1 MADEKF
7 NSMSALAV
15 LKAFQRATVD
25 HVFRRL
31 HSDPDATRQFL
42 VADEVGLGKTMV
54 ARGVIART
62 IEALW
67 DRVPRIDI
75 IYVCS
80 NGAIAAQNLARL
92 NVMEREAKVLP
103 TRLTMLPLVLGGSN
117 SLRKNRVNFVS
128 LTPGTTFDLKSSG
141 GWARERALILQLLQ
155 DMLSA
160 PGDAS
165 RVFKG
170 WSGDE
175 GWRRERDWV
184 ASEATNRNIDLEIA
198 EKFRQAVSNT
208 HGLINRIDDL
218 CAEVARHQVVNG
230 DLRHACT
237 RLIGEL
243 RGMLAQASVQSLE
256 PDLII
261 LDEFQRFHELLH
273 GEGEAAD
280 LARQLFTHTD
290 AAGNSAKT
298 LLLSATPYRMLTLAG
313 DTPED
318 GDHHKDLLD
327 VLQFLFGAKDGA
339 LRRDEIA
346 SEMRRFR
353 SAMQALPAGF
363 DTARTIRVGLED
375 QLRRVIAR
383 TERVAE
389 TADRDAMIRE
399 LHHEVDLRKDDLIEA
414 RAIATVAAAAGAPGT
429 VEYWKSSPWL
439 LNMMRGYKLADLL
452 KEQAKTPSPELRAAM
467 KVATRL
473 QIDPQAIENY
483 APLAPANGRMRK
495 LADLSFADDMARR
508 LWIAPALPYF
518 GARQP
523 VSKMLIFSEWSMV
536 PDCIAGFLSYE
547 AERQM
552 GMGKG
557 HAYSKPPG
565 QILRFN
571 HAQGRLNGLRALQ
584 LFIPSPRLALLA
596 DPLTL
601 LREEG
606 PFVDIGA
613 LQSAVASRLRPLA
626 QALVDNSSETG
637 KGSWDWSASAA
648 LDIENPVFSAWL
660 RSSDLISEG
669 PETRSTGEE
678 DVWRDHLLEL
688 AEKARQ
694 PISVTD
700 INHVLPHLVD
710 VALGSPATC
719 ALRALSRIAPGLP
732 LDDSALLTAAAHVGM
747 AFRTLFNQ
755 PETQALLR
763 ADGDV
768 YWRAVLRY
776 GSEHDLQSVLDEY
789 VHVLFEAEGQIGH
802 PPASAVR
809 TVAER
814 MAEALSLRPAQIELN
829 HYEVR
834 RGRIQQSHPITLRG
848 RFAMRLAQK
857 GEDETGVARTGLVRT
872 AFNSPFRP
880 FVLAST
886 SVGQEGLDF
895 HPYCHR
901 IVHWNLPGNP
911 VDMEQREGRVHRYK
925 NHAVR
930 LNLVA
935 GFADTVRVGE
945 FIDPWAAMFDA
956 AHKRAT
962 REGDLEPFWVLD
974 GPVKVERHILSLPFS
989 REETRLSWL
998 RRSVAIYRLAF
1009 GQPRQDD
1016 LLALLDKARDTLSDK
1031 ELGEL
1036 QINLRPSAVSSAA
1049 PEMGLE

>member
-1 MADEKF
+1 MAEERF
-7 NSMSALAV
+7 NSAAALAP
-15 LKAFQRATVD
+15 LKAFQRATVE

-31 HSDPDATRQFL
+31 HTDPDATRQFL

-92 NVMEREAKVLP
+92 NVMEREAQVLP
-103 TRLTMLPLVLGGSN
+103 TRLTMLPLVLGGAN
-117 SLRKNRVNFVS
+117 SLRHNRVNFIS

-155 DMLSA
+155 DMLAA
-160 PGDAS
+160 PEAAG

-170 WSGDE
+170 WSGE
-175 GWRRERDWV
+175 AGWRRERDWV
-184 ASEATNRNIDLEIA
+184 ASEARNGKIDLEIA
-198 EKFRQAVSNT
+198 SKFRQAVGST
-208 HGLINRIDDL
+208 PGLISRTDDL
-218 CAEVARHQVVNG
+218 CAEVARTQNVNS

-256 PDLII
+256 PHLII

-290 AAGNSAKT
+290 AEGNSAKT

-313 DTPED
+313 DAPED
-318 GDHHKDLLD
+318 GDHHKDFLD

-375 QLRRVIAR
+375 RLRRVIAR

-399 LHHEVDLRKDDLIEA
+399 LHHEVDLRKEDLIEA

-452 KEQAKTPSPELRAAM
+452 KEQAKAPSPELRAAM

-483 APLAPANGRMRK
+483 VPLAPANGRMRK
-495 LADLSFADDMARR
+495 LVDLSFADDMARR
-508 LWIAPALPYF
+508 LWIAPSLPYF
-518 GARQP
+518 GERQP
-523 VSKMLIFSEWSMV
+523 ISKMLIFSEWSMV

-557 HAYSKPPG
+557 HAYSDLPTTRPL
-565 QILRFN
+565 QFRR
-571 HAQGRLNGLRALQ
+571 AQGRLAGLRALQ
-584 LFIPSPRLALLA
+584 LVIPSHMLAVIG

-606 PFVDIGA
+606 PFSDLQA
-613 LQSAVASRLRPLA
+613 LQSAVALRLRPFA
-626 QALVDNSSETG
+626 QALVNDSSETG
-637 KGSWDWSASAA
+637 EGGWDWSSPAA
-648 LDIENPVFSAWL
+648 LDMGGAAFAAWL
-660 RSSDLISEG
+660 RGTELRAE
-669 PETRSTGEE
+669 GEE
-678 DVWRDHLLEL
+678 EAWPDHLAELEQMAGHAL
-688 AEKARQ
+688 GR
-694 PISVTD
+694 TD
-700 INHVLPHLVD
+700 IEQLLSHLVD

-719 ALRALSRIAPGLP
+719 ALRALSRIAPSLP
-732 LDDSALLTAAAHVGM
+732 MDDPSLLTAAAHVGM

-763 ADGDV
+763 EEGDV

-776 GSEHDLQSVLDEY
+776 AAEHDLQSVLDEY
-789 VHVLFEAEGQIGH
+789 AHVLFEAEGQIGH

-809 TVAER
+809 VVAER

-829 HYEVR
+829 HYAIR
-834 RGRIQQSHPITLRG
+834 RGRIQQTHPITLRG

-935 GFADTVRVGE
+935 GFANTIRDGTM
-945 FIDPWAAMFDA
+945 IDPWADMFVA
-956 AHKRAT
+956 AHKQAK
-962 REGDLEPFWVLD
+962 REGDLEPFWVLE
-974 GPVKVERHILSLPFS
+974 GPVKVERHVLSLPFS

-998 RRSVAIYRLAF
+998 RRSVALYRLAF

-1016 LLALLDKARDTLSDK
+1016 LLALLDKARDELSDK
-1031 ELGEL
+1031 ELAEL
-1036 QINLRPSAVSSAA
+1036 QISLRPTAII
-1049 PEMGLE
+1049 